1 MFLFDYINQNS
12 TEFAKLCENHQVKK
26 LYAFGSSVTDEF
38 DPAASD
44 IDLLVEIDENDPVS
58 KGDLLLDFLEC
69 AEEFFGRH
77 VDLLTDQP
85 ITNPFLK
92 QSVAQTKVL
101 IYDRERQEVF
111 V

>member
-1 MFLFDYINQNS
+1 M
-12 TEFAKLCENHQVKK
+12 
-26 LYAFGSSVTDEF
+26 TDEF

-69 AEEFFGRH
+69 AEKFFGRH

-92 QSVAQTKVL
+92 QSVTQTKVL